1 MSCDS
6 PMPAAA
12 GSYAPSRRNSSCEAE
27 ADGAGPAISS
37 IAVGT
42 RSAASINADAPAAD
56 KKACGD
62 TLPRVPAAALALL
75 CAGPAALV
83 PAQDL
88 PVITFTYE
96 TAQGIEEDD
105 EEELEPTYV
114 RHTLLTSVR
123 QDLGDAA
130 RLTLPVRLTSRS
142 DPREPA
148 EGATQAV
155 TVQPRFDFD
164 LTDRLALGTE
174 LIVRRSEDPP
184 LITAGGRLQSRLKV
198 GEVALDGWLK
208 PLFDLYA
215 EQPERNRQL
224 YTASLGITYTGG
236 GLRIST
242 RYRGT
247 ARFAFGEESEVD
259 PRLSHLLTVSLRID
273 LNAVR

>member
-1 MSCDS
+1 MIRSRAFL
-6 PMPAAA
+6 PPLALPA
-12 GSYAPSRRNSSCEAE
+12 
-27 ADGAGPAISS
+27 
-37 IAVGT
+37 
-42 RSAASINADAPAAD
+42 
-56 KKACGD
+56 
-62 TLPRVPAAALALL
+62 LLALL

>member
-1 MSCDS
+1 MIR
-6 PMPAAA
+6 
-12 GSYAPSRRNSSCEAE
+12 SRAF
-27 ADGAGPAISS
+27 
-37 IAVGT
+37 
-42 RSAASINADAPAAD
+42 
-56 KKACGD
+56 
-62 TLPRVPAAALALL
+62 LPPLALPPLALL
-75 CAGPAALV
+75 FAVPAALV
-83 PAQDL
+83 TAQDL

-148 EGATQAV
+148 EGATQLV

-174 LIVRRSEDPP
+174 LIVRRSNDPP
-184 LITAGGRLQSRLKV
+184 FITAGGRLQSRLKV
-198 GEVALDGWLK
+198 DDLALDGWLK